1 MFDIFNFLWDQ
12 DTQIFFWRK
21 KSHTCEEGGAQ
32 PRIPVW
38 HLLINLKNNYLFKKL
53 LKWANKKCK
62 NFYIY
67 IVVFF
72 FKKNK
77 EKHLEML
84 FTHVHQKSWWYDSH
98 FLRQTEIGNY
108 GSFFHLLPFPL
119 KTQKIRILKKWKK
132 LLEIS
137 FYTCVPLKITIIWGS
152 IPEIESET
160 DRIFCPFTPLPSP
173 LTTQKIKLWKK
184 WKKYQMSSQVY
195 QKPRSYDVCFL
206 IYGGWQTEI
215 CVILGHFLPFYPTK
229 MPGDII
235 ILHKC
240 TRNHDHMLYCS

>member
-12 DTQIFFWRK
+12 DAQIFFWRK

-72 FKKNK
+72 LKKNK

-160 DRIFCPFTPLPSP
+160 DRIFCPFTPLPP
-173 LTTQKIKLWKK
+173 I
-184 WKKYQMSSQVY
+184 
-195 QKPRSYDVCFL
+195 
-206 IYGGWQTEI
+206 
-215 CVILGHFLPFYPTK
+215 
-229 MPGDII
+229 
-235 ILHKC
+235 
-240 TRNHDHMLYCS
+240 